1 MPLPYTVIDLHAHIL
16 PGMDHGSRELAEALL
31 QCRMLAER
39 GVGAVVATPHFY
51 AQREASVDDFIARR
65 DAAWEALS
73 AAFGDALRIHPAAEV
88 LLFRGLE
95 NMAGLDRLCIKGTHT
110 ILLEMPLG
118 GFGRP
123 EVEAVERIA
132 ALGLT
137 PVIAHIDR
145 YPASSLALLD
155 ESGVAQYQVNAEAF
169 LGFGRRS
176 AAFRA
181 MAKDGRIAA
190 IGSDLH
196 ETDRRAIRA
205 FSRALMRLGS
215 ATEEVMQR
223 TRTLLPE

>member
-1 MPLPYTVIDLHAHIL
+1 
-16 PGMDHGSRELAEALL
+16 MDHGSRDLGEAVA
-31 QCRMLAER
+31 QCRMFAAL

-51 AQREASVDDFIARR
+51 PQREQSIDGFIARR
-65 DAAWEALS
+65 DAAWAALS
-73 AAFGDALRIHPAAEV
+73 AAATDAPRIYCGAEV

-95 NMAGLDRLCIKGTHT
+95 NMAGLDRLCIKGTST

-123 EVEAVERIA
+123 EVETVVRIA

-145 YPASSLALLD
+145 CPAPSLALLD
-155 ESGVAQYQVNAEAF
+155 ECGVAQYQVNAEAF
-169 LGFGRRS
+169 LGLGRRS

-181 MAKDGRIAA
+181 MAREGRVAA

-196 ETDRRAIRA
+196 GTNARAV
-205 FSRALMRLGS
+205 RALLRACKRLGPDADTLFERTAALLDA
-215 ATEEVMQR
+215 ATI
-223 TRTLLPE
+223 L

>member
-1 MPLPYTVIDLHAHIL
+1 
-16 PGMDHGSRELAEALL
+16 MDHGSRELAEALV
-31 QCRMLAER
+31 QCRMLAGR

-65 DAAWEALS
+65 DAAWETLS
-73 AAFGDALRIHPAAEV
+73 AALGGALRIHPAAEV
-88 LLFRGLE
+88 LLLRGLE
-95 NMAGLDRLCIKGTHT
+95 NMAGLDRLCIKGTRT

-123 EVEAVERIA
+123 EVETVERIA

-137 PVIAHIDR
+137 PVIVHIDR
-145 YPASSLALLD
+145 YPAASLALLD

-169 LGFGRRS
+169 LGFSRRS

-181 MAKDGRIAA
+181 MAKAGRIAA

-196 ETDRRAIRA
+196 GTDRRPLRA
-205 FSRALMRLGS
+205 FTRALMRLGP
-215 ATEEVMQR
+215 AVEGVMER
-223 TRTLLPE
+223 TRTLLAE